1 MTTDVSPSV
10 PSKPWTVAAWA
21 VAGIGWLLAA
31 GAIALALGSQHVPG
45 QLAFWLMDVTVAI
58 LYGVAVIMLLPSTR
72 HPVAWVLA
80 ATAWGCGVAAIAEPY
95 VAIGGDRVGQD
106 LLYFA
111 QFWAWVPGMYATI
124 AVLPWLVVGP
134 RGTLRT
140 AAVVAGSAASVLAML
155 PGLTYAGGGPP
166 FNPWAVKVGWW
177 QSFVFDLAVDS
188 WPDRAVTALGVLA
201 VVRVAL
207 VRRSLPSGERVGL
220 GWLLCGQLA
229 MVLAMVVFLW
239 PWPDD
244 RVGAAG
250 TVSGI
255 LLLLAQAFL
264 PAAVLVLV
272 LGQRL
277 WGVETTV
284 NRATLW
290 TSATAAV
297 VAGYLVVVGTVG
309 AVLPDGSGI
318 APGVSIAVMGLAL
331 AWLRPVLQRQVDRLV
346 YGVGSD
352 PSRLWESID
361 VSSDH
366 DLAELA
372 ESLRHGLRLGSARI
386 VPADPTGEVVV
397 TEGPAAATVL
407 SLVSRGEEVGALVV
421 EARPGERLDRRTLD
435 LLQQVAGL
443 LATVLDLAR
452 SNEALAAARSRLV
465 GIRTEERR
473 ALRRDL
479 HDGLGPA
486 LAGIRLG
493 LTASRNVRSRDP
505 QAADRMLDELGVEL
519 QRRSEDIRKLS
530 RGLLP
535 PALDDGDLRRALDA
549 LADRFADS
557 GLGVHVD
564 VAPDLAPDSAAQ
576 IALYNIASEAVLNVH
591 RHADAQRCDV
601 LLRPRHDGGVL
612 LIVADDG
619 VGIDPAVVPGIGLR
633 SMSERA
639 EELGGTVDITAVE
652 SGGTRIAVRLP
663 AHPAP

>member
-1 MTTDVSPSV
+1 MSGWRST
-10 PSKPWTVAAWA
+10 AWV
-21 VAGIGWLLAA
+21 VAGVSWLLAVS
-31 GAIALALGSQHVPG
+31 AIVLAVALQHPPAE
-45 QLAFWLMDVTVAI
+45 LAFWLMDLTVAV
-58 LYGVAVIMLLPSTR
+58 LYGVAVLMLLPSTR
-72 HPVAWVLA
+72 HPVVWILTL
-80 ATAWGCGVAAIAEPY
+80 TAWGCAIAALADPY
-95 VAIGGDRVGQD
+95 VALSGDLPGQD
-106 LLYFA
+106 LAVYA
-111 QFWAWVPGMYATI
+111 QYWTWVPGMYATI
-124 AVLPWLVVGP
+124 AVLPWLVVGGS
-134 RGTLRT
+134 RLVRTLGV
-140 AAVVAGSAASVLAML
+140 AAGCVASVLAML
-155 PGLTYAGGGPP
+155 PGMTIVSGGPP
-166 FNPWAVKVGWW
+166 FNPLGVEIDWW
-177 QSFVFDLAVDS
+177 QRFILDIGVDS
-188 WPDRAVTALGVLA
+188 WPDRAVTLVGVLA
-201 VVRVAL
+201 IGWVAVR
-207 VRRSLPSGERVGL
+207 RRSLPSVERVGL
-220 GWLLCGQLA
+220 GWLLCGQTA

-244 RVGAAG
+244 RVGTAG

-318 APGVSIAVMGLAL
+318 APGVAIAVMGLAL

-361 VSSDH
+361 VTSDH

-386 VPADPTGEVVV
+386 VPADPTGEVVI
-397 TEGPAAATVL
+397 EEPSAATIL
-407 SLVSRGEEVGALVV
+407 PLVSRGEEVGALVV
-421 EARPGERLDRRTLD
+421 EARPGERLDRRTLG

-493 LTASRNVRSRDP
+493 LSASRNVRSRDP

-519 QRRSEDIRKLS
+519 QRRSEDIRRLS

-535 PALDDGDLRRALDA
+535 PALDDGDLRSALDA
-549 LADRFADS
+549 LAARFTDS

-564 VAPDLAPDSAAQ
+564 VASDLALGPAAQ
-576 IALYNIASEAVLNVH
+576 VALYNIASEAVLNVH
-591 RHADAQRCDV
+591 RHADARRCDV
-601 LLRPRHDGGVL
+601 LLRSRHDGGVL

-619 VGIDPAVVPGIGLR
+619 VGIVPAVVPGIGLR

-639 EELGGTVDITAVE
+639 EELGGTVDVTAVE

-663 AHPAP
+663 AHSVP